1 MEGLSTVRVT
11 GIVKEAIEDFR
22 RVYPFLMR
30 GVRKIKMRLNALR
43 NRLGASEK

>member
-1 MEGLSTVRVT
+1 MKGLSTVRVT

-30 GVRKIKMRLNALR
+30 GIRTIKMRLNALG
-43 NRLGASEK
+43 NRLGAGVK